1 MQRNEATQQVMPDGS
16 FDVDVGFGADQTIEV
31 RFHNPDNLVHL
42 LHLPPH
48 DLTDGIADGYIDV
61 NVEIPIGL
69 LVPHPNEI
77 DYDSAFSSRSDDSY
91 NSYSTGSQNFDPS
104 LHFDL
109 SSDVESV
116 SHSDSG
122 SDYQVGVG
130 ENAARE
136 LSDSDNGADSSSEHS
151 SSVHVAVR
159 RSPRLEHQRGKLLYY
174 NSVERRG
181 RRFTYPVHQPS
192 NTRPHG
198 FDVADD
204 LPASYYEEYTRAPY

>member
-1 MQRNEATQQVMPDGS
+1 MQRDLGNEATQQLVPDGL
-16 FDVDVGFGADQTIEV
+16 FVVDVGFGADQLEI
-31 RFHNPDNLVHL
+31 RFHPEHLVQL

-48 DLTDGIADGYIDV
+48 DLTDGIADGYIEV

-69 LVPHPNEI
+69 LAPQPNES

-104 LHFDL
+104 LHFGL
-109 SSDVESV
+109 SSEVESV
-116 SHSDSG
+116 SHSN
-122 SDYQVGVG
+122 QVGV
-130 ENAARE
+130 RE
-136 LSDSDNGADSSSEHS
+136 YTAHEPSDSDSGADSNSEQHI
-151 SSVHVAVR
+151 SVDIVVR
-159 RSPRLEHQRGKLLYY
+159 RSPRLENKRGQFLYY

-192 NTRPHG
+192 NNRPHG

>member
-1 MQRNEATQQVMPDGS
+1 MQRDLGNEATQQLVPDGS
-16 FDVDVGFGADQTIEV
+16 FDVDVVFGADQLEV
-31 RFHNPDNLVHL
+31 RFHNPDHLVQL

-48 DLTDGIADGYIDV
+48 DLTDGIAAGYIDV

-69 LVPHPNEI
+69 LEPHPHES
-77 DYDSAFSSRSDDSY
+77 DYDSAFSSRSDD

-109 SSDVESV
+109 TSDVESV
-116 SHSDSG
+116 L

-130 ENAARE
+130 EYTTQ
-136 LSDSDNGADSSSEHS
+136 LSDSDSGADSNSEHPT
-151 SSVHVAVR
+151 SVHVAVR
-159 RSPRLEHQRGKLLYY
+159 RSPRLEHQRGKFLYY